1 MKKLFSQLQRIGK
14 SLMLPIAVLP
24 AAALLL
30 RLGAE
35 DVFNIPFIM
44 AAGSAIFDNLAL
56 LFGIG
61 VAVGIAHDSSG
72 SAGLAGAVGYLVIT
86 NGTQAINPDINM
98 GVLAGIIGGLTA
110 GALYNRYHDIELP
123 DYLGFF
129 GGRRFVPIVTGAAA
143 VVLAGIFGFIWPP
156 IQDAIQLAGQWIID
170 AGAVGVFVYGFLN
183 RLLIPLGL
191 HHVINSFIW
200 FVFGEFTTAAGEVV
214 TGDLSRFFAGDP
226 SAGFFMSGFFPVMMF
241 GLPAAALAMYH
252 SAKPEN
258 KSAVSGIFLSVAL
271 TSFLTGITEPIEFSF
286 MFLAPVLY
294 GIHALLTGL
303 SMVITYMLGI
313 QHGFGFSAGAID
325 YFLNYGLATRPL
337 WIIPIGIV
345 FFIVY
350 YLLFRFA
357 IEKFDIPTPGR
368 MEAEAEEARTS
379 GMSVMPDTQQKSS
392 GGGEK
397 SRSVNKPRDF
407 IEALGGKDNIKS
419 IEACITRLR
428 LELRDTEK
436 IDEKTLQQL
445 GASGVLKANKNNAQV
460 VVGTKAE
467 MIADDIKQELKVME
481 E

>member
-30 RLGAE
+30 RLGAG
-35 DVFNIPFIM
+35 DVFDIPFVM

-86 NGTQAINPDINM
+86 NGTQAINSDINM

-110 GALYNRYHDIELP
+110 GALYNRYHDIQLP
-123 DYLGFF
+123 DFLGFF

-143 VVLAGIFGFIWPP
+143 VVLAGVFGFIWPP
-156 IQDAIQLAGQWIID
+156 IQDAIQAAGQWIID
-170 AGAVGVFVYGFLN
+170 AGAIGVFVYGFLN

-226 SAGFFMSGFFPVMMF
+226 SAGFFMSGFFPMMMF

-252 SAKPEN
+252 AAKPEN
-258 KSAVSGIFLSVAL
+258 KAAVSGIFLSVGL

-294 GIHALLTGL
+294 LIHAVLTGL
-303 SMVITYMLGI
+303 SLVVTYVLGI

-325 YFLNYGLATRPL
+325 YFLNYGLATRPIM
-337 WIIPIGIV
+337 IIPVGIV

-350 YLLFRFA
+350 YFLFRFA
-357 IEKFDIPTPGR
+357 IQKFNIPTPGR
-368 MEAEAEEARTS
+368 LDSEAASTDV
-379 GMSVMPDTQQKSS
+379 SVMPETQQKKQHSFETR
-392 GGGEK
+392 GKGE
-397 SRSVNKPRDF
+397 NKPRAY
-407 IEALGGKDNIKS
+407 IKALGGKDNIKT
-419 IEACITRLR
+419 IDACITRLR
-428 LELRDTEK
+428 LELRDTSK
-436 IDEKTLQQL
+436 IDEQTLQQL
-445 GASGVLKANKNNAQV
+445 GATGVLKANKNNAQV

-467 MIADDIKQELKVME
+467 MIADDIKQELKLMQE
-481 E
+481 

>member
-1 MKKLFSQLQRIGK
+1 MKKVFTQLQRIGK

-86 NGTQAINPDINM
+86 NGTQAINSDINM

-123 DYLGFF
+123 DFLGFF

-143 VVLAGIFGFIWPP
+143 VVLAGIFGLIWPP
-156 IQDAIQLAGQWIID
+156 IQDAIQMSGQWIID
-170 AGAVGVFVYGFLN
+170 AGAAGVFVYGFLN

-191 HHVINSFIW
+191 HHVLNSFIW

-226 SAGFFMSGFFPVMMF
+226 SAGFFMSGFFPMMMF

-258 KSAVSGIFLSVAL
+258 KAAVSGIFLSVAL
-271 TSFLTGITEPIEFSF
+271 TSFLTGITEPIEFAF

-294 GIHALLTGL
+294 VIHALLTGL
-303 SMVITYMLGI
+303 SLVVTYVLGI

-325 YFLNYGLATRPL
+325 YFLNYGLATRPII
-337 WIIPIGIV
+337 IIPIGIV
-345 FFIVY
+345 FFAVY
-350 YLLFRFA
+350 YFLFRFA
-357 IEKFDIPTPGR
+357 IQKFDIPTPGR
-368 MEAEAEEARTS
+368 LEAEAAGS
-379 GMSVMPDTQQKSS
+379 DMSVMPEAQQQKKDSS
-392 GGGEK
+392 DSSLAGKNK
-397 SRSVNKPRDF
+397 SRAY

-419 IEACITRLR
+419 VESCITRLR
-428 LELRDTEK
+428 LEVEDSSK
-436 IDEKTLQQL
+436 IDEKTLQTL
-445 GASGVLKANKNNAQV
+445 GATGVLKANKNNAQI

-467 MIADDIKQELKVME
+467 MIADDIKKELKSME
-481 E
+481 

>member
-1 MKKLFSQLQRIGK
+1 
-14 SLMLPIAVLP
+14 MLPIAVLP

-72 SAGLAGAVGYLVIT
+72 SAGLAGAVGYLVIN
-86 NGTQAINPDINM
+86 NGTQAINSDINM

-110 GALYNRYHDIELP
+110 GALYNRYHDIKLP
-123 DYLGFF
+123 DFLGFF

-156 IQDAIQLAGQWIID
+156 IQEAIQLAGQWIID
-170 AGAVGVFVYGFLN
+170 AGALGVFVYGFLN

-191 HHVINSFIW
+191 HHVLNSFIW
-200 FVFGEFTTAAGEVV
+200 FVFGEFTNAAGEVV

-226 SAGFFMSGFFPVMMF
+226 SAGFFMSGFFPMMMF

-252 SAKPEN
+252 TAKPEN
-258 KSAVSGIFLSVAL
+258 KAAVSGIFLSVAL
-271 TSFLTGITEPIEFSF
+271 TSFLTGITEPIEFAF
-286 MFLAPVLY
+286 MFLAPALY
-294 GIHALLTGL
+294 VIHALLTGL
-303 SMVITYMLGI
+303 SLVVTYLLGI

-325 YFLNYGLATRPL
+325 YFLNYGLATRPIM
-337 WIIPIGIV
+337 IIPIGIL
-345 FFIVY
+345 FFAVY
-350 YLLFRFA
+350 YFLFRLA
-357 IEKFDIPTPGR
+357 IQKFDIPTPGR
-368 MEAEAEEARTS
+368 LGAEAAGS
-379 GMSVMPDTQQKSS
+379 DMSVMPETQQQKKDSS
-392 GGGEK
+392 ESSSADKNK
-397 SRSVNKPRDF
+397 SRAY

-419 IEACITRLR
+419 VESCITRLR
-428 LELRDTEK
+428 LEVEDSSK
-436 IDEKTLQQL
+436 IDEKTLQTL
-445 GASGVLKANKNNAQV
+445 GATGVLKANKNNAQV

-467 MIADDIKQELKVME
+467 MIADEIKKELKSME
-481 E
+481 

>member
-1 MKKLFSQLQRIGK
+1 
-14 SLMLPIAVLP
+14 MLPIAVLP

-30 RLGAE
+30 RLGAG
-35 DVFNIPFIM
+35 DVFDIPFVM

-86 NGTQAINPDINM
+86 NGTQAINSDINM

-110 GALYNRYHDIELP
+110 GALYNRYHDIQLP
-123 DYLGFF
+123 DFLGFF
-129 GGRRFVPIVTGAAA
+129 GGRRFVPIATGAAA

-156 IQDAIQLAGQWIID
+156 IQNAIQASGQWIID

-226 SAGFFMSGFFPVMMF
+226 SAGFFMSGFFPMMMF

-252 SAKPEN
+252 AAKPEN
-258 KSAVSGIFLSVAL
+258 KAAVSGIFLSVGL

-294 GIHALLTGL
+294 LIHAILTGL
-303 SMVITYMLGI
+303 SLVVTYIFGI

-325 YFLNYGLATRPL
+325 YFLNYGLATRPIM
-337 WIIPIGIV
+337 IIPIGIA

-350 YLLFRFA
+350 YFLFRFA
-357 IEKFDIPTPGR
+357 IQKFNIPTPGR
-368 MEAEAEEARTS
+368 LDSEAAGADI
-379 GMSVMPDTQQKSS
+379 SVMPETQQKKQHSFETR
-392 GGGEK
+392 GKGK
-397 SRSVNKPRDF
+397 NKPRAY
-407 IEALGGKDNIKS
+407 IEALGGKDNIKQVD
-419 IEACITRLR
+419 ACITRLR
-428 LELRDTEK
+428 LELRDTSK

-445 GASGVLKANKNNAQV
+445 GATGVLKANKNNAQV

-467 MIADDIKQELKVME
+467 MIADDIKQELKLME

>member
-14 SLMLPIAVLP
+14 ALMLPIAVLP

-30 RLGAE
+30 RLGAG
-35 DVFNIPFIM
+35 DVFDIPFVM

-86 NGTQAINPDINM
+86 NGTQAINSDINM

-110 GALYNRYHDIELP
+110 GALYNRYHDIQLP
-123 DYLGFF
+123 DFLGFF

-156 IQDAIQLAGQWIID
+156 IQNAIQFAGEWIID

-226 SAGFFMSGFFPVMMF
+226 SAGFFMSGFFPMMMF

-258 KSAVSGIFLSVAL
+258 KAAVSGIFLSVGL
-271 TSFLTGITEPIEFSF
+271 TSFLTGITEPIEFAF

-294 GIHALLTGL
+294 FIHAVLTGL
-303 SMVITYMLGI
+303 SLVITYVLGI

-325 YFLNYGLATRPL
+325 YFLNYGLATRPIM
-337 WIIPIGIV
+337 IIPIGIV
-345 FFIVY
+345 FFVVY
-350 YLLFRFA
+350 YFLFRFA
-357 IEKFDIPTPGR
+357 IQKFDIATPGR
-368 MEAEAEEARTS
+368 LDTEAVDTDI
-379 GMSVMPDTQQKSS
+379 SVMPESQKEKQHSFETRGS
-392 GGGEK
+392 GK
-397 SRSVNKPRDF
+397 NKPRAY
-407 IEALGGKDNIKS
+407 IKALGGKENIKDVD
-419 IEACITRLR
+419 ACITRLR
-428 LELRDTEK
+428 LELRDTSK
-436 IDEKTLQQL
+436 IDEETLQQL
-445 GASGVLKANKNNAQV
+445 GATGVLKANENNAQV

-467 MIADDIKQELKVME
+467 MIADDINQELKLMRE
-481 E
+481 

>member
-1 MKKLFSQLQRIGK
+1 
-14 SLMLPIAVLP
+14 MLPIAVLP

-72 SAGLAGAVGYLVIT
+72 SAGLAGAVGYLVIN
-86 NGTQAINPDINM
+86 NGTQAINSDINM

-110 GALYNRYHDIELP
+110 GALYNRYHDIKLP
-123 DYLGFF
+123 DFLGFF
-129 GGRRFVPIVTGAAA
+129 GGHRFVPIATGAAA

-191 HHVINSFIW
+191 HHVLNSFIW
-200 FVFGEFTTAAGEVV
+200 FVFGEFTNAAGEVV

-226 SAGFFMSGFFPVMMF
+226 SAGFFMSGFFPMMMF

-252 SAKPEN
+252 TAKPEN
-258 KSAVSGIFLSVAL
+258 KAAVSGIFLSVAL
-271 TSFLTGITEPIEFSF
+271 TSFLTGITEPIEFAF
-286 MFLAPVLY
+286 MFLAPALY
-294 GIHALLTGL
+294 VIHALLTGL
-303 SMVITYMLGI
+303 SLVVTYLLGI

-325 YFLNYGLATRPL
+325 YFLNYGLATRPIM
-337 WIIPIGIV
+337 IIPIGIL
-345 FFIVY
+345 FFAVY
-350 YLLFRFA
+350 YFLFRLA
-357 IEKFDIPTPGR
+357 IQKFDIPTPGR
-368 MEAEAEEARTS
+368 LGAEAAGS
-379 GMSVMPDTQQKSS
+379 DMSVMPETQQQKKDSS
-392 GGGEK
+392 ESSSADKNK
-397 SRSVNKPRDF
+397 SRAY

-419 IEACITRLR
+419 VESCITRLR
-428 LELRDTEK
+428 LEVEDSSK
-436 IDEKTLQQL
+436 IDEKTLQTL
-445 GASGVLKANKNNAQV
+445 GATGVLKANKNNAQV

-467 MIADDIKQELKVME
+467 MIADEIKKELKSME
-481 E
+481 

>member
-30 RLGAE
+30 RLGAG
-35 DVFNIPFIM
+35 DVFDIPFVM

-110 GALYNRYHDIELP
+110 GALYNRYHDIQLP
-123 DYLGFF
+123 DFLGFF

-156 IQDAIQLAGQWIID
+156 IQNIIQAAGQWIID

-226 SAGFFMSGFFPVMMF
+226 SAGFFMSGFFPMMMF

-252 SAKPEN
+252 AAKPEN
-258 KSAVSGIFLSVAL
+258 KAAVSGIFLSVGL
-271 TSFLTGITEPIEFSF
+271 TSFLTGITEPIEFAF

-294 GIHALLTGL
+294 LIHAILTGL
-303 SMVITYMLGI
+303 SLVVTYVLGI

-325 YFLNYGLATRPL
+325 YFLNYGLATRPIM
-337 WIIPIGIV
+337 IIPIGLV
-345 FFIVY
+345 FFAVY
-350 YLLFRFA
+350 YFLFRFA
-357 IEKFDIPTPGR
+357 IQKFDIPTPGR
-368 MEAEAEEARTS
+368 LDTEAASTDV
-379 GMSVMPDTQQKSS
+379 SVMPESQQQKQHSFETR
-392 GGGEK
+392 GKGE
-397 SRSVNKPRDF
+397 NKPRAY
-407 IEALGGKDNIKS
+407 IEALGGKDNIKTVD
-419 IEACITRLR
+419 ACITRLR
-428 LELRDTEK
+428 LELRDTGK
-436 IDEKTLQQL
+436 IDEKTLQEL
-445 GASGVLKANKNNAQV
+445 GATGVLKANKNNAQV

-467 MIADDIKQELKVME
+467 MIADDIKQELKLMQE
-481 E
+481 

>member
-61 VAVGIAHDSSG
+61 MAVGIAHDSSG
-72 SAGLAGAVGYLVIT
+72 SAGLAGAVGYLVID
-86 NGTQAINPDINM
+86 NGTQAINSDINM

-110 GALYNRYHDIELP
+110 GALYNRYHDIKLP
-123 DYLGFF
+123 DFLGFF
-129 GGRRFVPIVTGAAA
+129 GGRRFVPIATGAAA

-191 HHVINSFIW
+191 HHVLNSFIW
-200 FVFGEFTTAAGEVV
+200 FVFGEFTNAAGEVV

-226 SAGFFMSGFFPVMMF
+226 SAGFFMSGFFPMMMF

-252 SAKPEN
+252 TAKPEN
-258 KSAVSGIFLSVAL
+258 KAAVSGIFLSVAL
-271 TSFLTGITEPIEFSF
+271 TTFLTGITEPIEFAF
-286 MFLAPVLY
+286 MFLAPALY
-294 GIHALLTGL
+294 VIHALLTGL
-303 SMVITYMLGI
+303 SLVVTYLLGI

-325 YFLNYGLATRPL
+325 YFLNYGLATRPIM
-337 WIIPIGIV
+337 IIPIGIL
-345 FFIVY
+345 FFAVY
-350 YLLFRFA
+350 YFLFRLA
-357 IEKFDIPTPGR
+357 IQNFDIPTPGR
-368 MEAEAEEARTS
+368 LGAEAAGS
-379 GMSVMPDTQQKSS
+379 DMSVMPETQQQKKDSS
-392 GGGEK
+392 ESSSADKNK
-397 SRSVNKPRDF
+397 SRAY

-419 IEACITRLR
+419 VESCITRLR
-428 LELRDTEK
+428 LEVEDSSK
-436 IDEKTLQQL
+436 IDEKTLQTL
-445 GASGVLKANKNNAQV
+445 GATGVLKANKNNAQV

-467 MIADDIKQELKVME
+467 MIADEIKKELKSME
-481 E
+481 